1 MIAGLLSPFRITLN
15 GEPFPL
21 VQVAEPIPLRIVGNA
36 LAFRINTD
44 PSTTPMACVHGG
56 PG

>member
-1 MIAGLLSPFRITLN
+1 LN

-36 LAFRINTD
+36 LAFQNQHDLSRRRR
-44 PSTTPMACVHGG
+44 MACVHWRTGG
-56 PG
+56 